1 MDRITLK
8 FIWLFVLFFI
18 MAVTECPAFEERNLP
33 VASDAI
39 TFEQNF
45 DKQSLLPEMAA
56 GAAAPLL
63 IFGKQNF
70 AKGVNG
76 YSLLCGKGGAKVR
89 YSAPDNIDFG
99 KPGTVSLWFFTEN
112 WQKGIGEP
120 RTVFFATECSK
131 GYIGVETENDPKSIS
146 PLERKIILRILYS
159 AVLPDTR
166 LALPAMGVKGDNM
179 WHLLVFAWSGNKV
192 YISLD
197 GGSFSSKDFV
207 NKVSAQALPSTNF
220 SIGADASQNYLLD
233 EVRIYS
239 RKLSDMEVNA
249 IWERGNMEINK
260 NKQTEGK

>member
-1 MDRITLK
+1 MVT
-8 FIWLFVLFFI
+8 
-18 MAVTECPAFEERNLP
+18 TECSAFEEKKLP
-33 VASDAI
+33 IASDAI

-56 GAAAPLL
+56 GAATPLL

-76 YSLLCGKGGAKVR
+76 YSLLCGKGGAKLR
-89 YSAPDNIDFG
+89 YSSPDNIDFG
-99 KPGTVSLWFFTEN
+99 RPGAVSLWFFTDN

-131 GYIGVETENDPKSIS
+131 GYIGVETENDPKNIS

-166 LALPAMGVKGDNM
+166 LALPAMGAKGDNM

-192 YISLD
+192 YISMD

-239 RKLSDMEVNA
+239 RKLSEMEVKA
-249 IWERGNMEINK
+249 IWERGNMEINIS
-260 NKQTEGK
+260 KQKEGK